1 MTSARVE
8 APDGERQKAI
18 VYLIIT
24 AVLWSLGGLLIKL
37 VSWNPMAIAGA
48 RSAIAALT
56 VFLFLRRPRFTW
68 SAAQLGAALFYAATV
83 ILFVAATKLTTAAN
97 AILLQYTA
105 PVYIALASAWFLGE
119 RITGLDWATIA
130 SVLCGMT
137 LFFFDN
143 LTTAGYWGNVC
154 AILSAITFAWFTLF
168 MRKQK
173 GGSPLESV
181 LLGNILAA
189 LAGLPFMFDS
199 WPGWSGGAGLLLL
212 GVFQLGLP
220 YLFYA
225 KAIRHVTALEAIL
238 IPIVEPILNPIWVLL
253 LTGETP
259 GWLALIGG
267 IIVVGSVVLRGVVRA
282 WRSSCCV

>member
-1 MTSARVE
+1 
-8 APDGERQKAI
+8 
-18 VYLIIT
+18 
-24 AVLWSLGGLLIKL
+24 
-37 VSWNPMAIAGA
+37 MAIAGA

-56 VFLFLRRPRFTW
+56 LFLFLRRPRFTW
-68 SAAQLGAALFYAATV
+68 SSAQLGGALAYAATV

-105 PVYIALASAWFLGE
+105 PVYIALAGAWFLGE
-119 RITGLDWATIA
+119 RTSRLDWVTI
-130 SVLCGMT
+130 VLVMCGMT

-143 LTTAGYWGNVC
+143 LTVAGYWGNIC
-154 AILSAITFAWFTLF
+154 AIISAVTFAWFTLF

-189 LAGLPFMFDS
+189 LIGLPFMFESLPDLS
-199 WPGWSGGAGLLLL
+199 GWAGLALL
-212 GVFQLGLP
+212 GIFQLGLP

-225 KAIRHVTALEAIL
+225 KAIRHVRALDAIL
-238 IPIVEPILNPIWVLL
+238 IPVVEPILNPLWVLL
-253 LTGETP
+253 MTGETP

-267 IIVVGSVVLRGVVRA
+267 VIVVGSVVMRGVVGALRNQL
-282 WRSSCCV
+282 